1 MKKWMLVLLPA
12 LFSISF
18 LNACTFGYNIKNK
31 ALVLSAEA
39 FDQDVE
45 KRGKDAFTEA
55 EQQKAYAE
63 LLRKNSR
70 LELKSFS
77 LKGDNEATGELEIE
91 TVPRSLDADFAKT
104 PRKDWATKF
113 KSSVQSKTYTLQLK
127 KTDTWQLSPLTF

>member
-1 MKKWMLVLLPA
+1 
-12 LFSISF
+12 

-45 KRGKDAFTEA
+45 KRGKDAFTDA

-70 LELKSFS
+70 LELKSFL
-77 LKGDNEATGELEIE
+77 LKDDNNATGELEVE
-91 TVPRSLDADFAKT
+91 TVPRSLDEEFAKT
-104 PRKDWATKF
+104 PRKDWVTKF
-113 KSSVQSKTYTLQLK
+113 KSSVQSKTYPLQLK